1 MFIILGSYAFGSTVT
16 LALWDRYLHVQCRD
30 APGAIATLIIM
41 LLWPISFVMIL
52 YKLATD

>member
-16 LALWDRYLHVQCRD
+16 LALWDHYLHVQGRD

-41 LLWPISFVMIL
+41 LLWPVSFVMIL
-52 YKLATD
+52 WKLATD

>member
-1 MFIILGSYAFGSTVT
+1 MFIVLSAYAFGSTVT
-16 LALWDRYLHVQCRD
+16 LALWDHYLEVQGRD